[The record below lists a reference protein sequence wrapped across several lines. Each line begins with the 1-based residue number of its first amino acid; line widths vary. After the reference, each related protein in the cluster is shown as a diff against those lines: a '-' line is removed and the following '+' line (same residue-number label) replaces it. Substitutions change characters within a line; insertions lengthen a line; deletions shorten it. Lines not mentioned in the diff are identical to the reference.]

1 MRYRVTSKFWKYL
14 GAMIAGLFLL
24 LTVAGFA
31 FVQQFGGFSNLVER
45 QLNAI
50 SNGPVVTVSST
61 GFGIKWSERPLILK
75 VQGIQMEVQES
86 TLLIPA
92 AEFELGFS
100 SLLTGQPEKLVL
112 RGLDLDVRGA
122 RRRDVLY

>member
-1 MRYRVTSKFWKYL
+1 MTSKFWKYL

-75 VQGIQMEVQES
+75 VQ
-86 TLLIPA
+86 
-92 AEFELGFS
+92 
-100 SLLTGQPEKLVL
+100 
-112 RGLDLDVRGA
+112 
-122 RRRDVLY
+122 